1 LTLFFVRWWTEGEMA
16 RRTFTMV
23 DVTEILEHW
32 YAGRAKVE
40 VARSLGVD
48 AKTVRKYV
56 AAAEAAGLAPGGPPV
71 SAERWLALARE
82 WFPELA
88 GISLRRTS
96 WPEIARHHD
105 RIGELLGVVPVS
117 VIWQRLADEEGL
129 TASVASVRRYV
140 RARFP
145 ERSALAELEMRRP
158 PSPPGAE
165 AQVDYGYLGTWF
177 DPRAGRARRVW
188 AFSMVLAYSRHL
200 FVRPVI
206 RMDQRAWV
214 DSHVQAFEFFGGVP
228 ARVVSDNLKAG
239 VVKPD
244 LYDPKLN
251 RAYAELARH
260 YGVLIDPAR
269 AYHPTDKPSVEAHQK
284 YIRSS
289 FFAGRDWP
297 SLEAMAADAVRW
309 CEQVAGQRRP
319 RALEGRAPA
328 GVFAAEEAPVLLP
341 LPATAF
347 ELAAWS
353 RPKVAPDAH
362 AKVGRTLYSLPYRL
376 IGQRLDARA
385 TGTLVEFFAD
395 GQLVKTHPFQPR
407 GRRTD
412 WADLPEQKAGF
423 FMRTPVWCRSQAA
436 LVGPACGA
444 LVGEL
449 LAVEALFRLRQAQ
462 GVLRL
467 GGKHGDARL
476 EAACRRALQAGDPSY
491 RTVKGILAAGTEHD
505 GYQLP
510 LPGVDVPAWLRGPDA
525 FGGEQR

>member
-1 LTLFFVRWWTEGEMA
+1 
-16 RRTFTMV
+16 MV
-23 DVTEILEHW
+23 DVAEIYEHW
-32 YAGRAKVE
+32 YGGRAKVE

-71 SAERWLALARE
+71 SAERWRALARE

-88 GISLRRTS
+88 GLSSRRTS
-96 WPEIARHHD
+96 WPEIACHHD

-117 VIWQRLADEEGL
+117 VIHQRLRDEAGL

-145 ERSALAELEMRRP
+145 ERAALAEVEVWRP

-165 AQVDYGYLGTWF
+165 AQVDYGYLGTWL
-177 DPRAGRARRVW
+177 DPRSGRRRRVW
-188 AFSMVLAYSRHL
+188 AFSMVLRYSRHL
-200 FVRPVI
+200 FIRPVI
-206 RMDQRAWV
+206 RMDQRAWTE
-214 DSHVQAFEFFGGVP
+214 SHVQAFEFFGGVP
-228 ARVVSDNLKAG
+228 ARIVSDNLKAG

-244 LYDPKLN
+244 LYDPRLN

-260 YGVLIDPAR
+260 YEVLIDPAR
-269 AYHPTDKPSVEAHQK
+269 VRRPKDKPSVEAHQK

-297 SLEAMAADAVRW
+297 SMEAMAAGAVTW

-319 RALEGRAPA
+319 RALEGRTPA
-328 GVFAAEEAPVLLP
+328 GVFAAEEAPALLP
-341 LPATAF
+341 LPGAAF

-353 RPKVAPDAH
+353 RPKIAPDAH
-362 AKVGRTLYSLPYRL
+362 AKVGRTLYSLPWRL

-385 TGTLVEFFAD
+385 TGTVVEFFLDA
-395 GQLVKTHPFQPR
+395 QLVKTHPFQPR

-412 WADLPEQKAGF
+412 WADLPEHKAGF

-436 LVGPACGA
+436 LVGPACDA
-444 LVGEL
+444 LVTEL
-449 LAVEALFRLRQAQ
+449 LTVDALFRLRQAQ

-467 GGKHGDARL
+467 GQKHGDARL
-476 EAACRRALQAGDPSY
+476 EAACRRALTAGDPSY
-491 RTVKGILAAGTEHD
+491 KTVKGILAAGTEFE
-505 GYQLP
+505 GFQLP